1 METVLDAK
9 IAPSSPVQPVWFNK
23 YPQEPADVQIVRDY
37 ANQATSTYPVS
48 DRQLEYLFCKT
59 FKRSYGK

>member
-1 METVLDAK
+1 MNEDLP
-9 IAPSSPVQPVWFNK
+9 PSSPERPVWFNK
-23 YPQEPADVQIVRDY
+23 YPQEPADVLIVRDY

-59 FKRSYGK
+59 FKRFYGK